1 MRLLRRNRR
10 RHGFTLFE
18 LLIVIALISIMATMA
33 IPNFLRLIQRSKLTG
48 ITQETALLVRMAR
61 DYAIRYNTEAIVRI
75 DTDTDEVIAFVDV
88 DGALPGDPADR
99 IFNPIAGRPYR
110 ATDFELARYRLPS
123 HVTFAA
129 PAADP
134 LLGEGSGQPVWR
146 FTEVNGERVA
156 VLTSDGSARKEGA
169 FRFADPHGNYLQVRV
184 EPATT
189 GRVRIEKSHDEAVEW
204 YFRNEN
210 NKPWEWK

>member
-1 MRLLRRNRR
+1 MRLLRRSHR

-48 ITQETALLVRMAR
+48 IAQESALLVRMAR

-75 DTDTDEVIAFVDV
+75 DLDTDEIIAFVDV
-88 DGALPGDPADR
+88 DGELPGDPADR
-99 IFNPIAGRPYR
+99 IFNPIAGQPYR

-134 LLGEGSGQPVWR
+134 LAGEGSGRPVWM

-156 VLTSDGSARKEGA
+156 VFHSNGGTEERGA

-184 EPATT
+184 DPKTT
-189 GRVRIEKSHDEAVEW
+189 GRVRIEKFHDEDVEW